1 MGTMGPVLWILS
13 TLTVTCLANMSP
25 QGLNPAHNDQVCS
38 TWGNFHFKTFDGDIF
53 QFPGTCNYVFA
64 SHCKTTYEDF
74 NIQIRRT
81 PSEERATITYVTM
94 KIEGLV
100 IELEKGQVLVGG
112 ERVTLPYTQFGVHI
126 EINSIYVKVSA
137 KLGLVLLWNEDDA
150 LSLDLQPKYFNST
163 CGLCGN
169 MNRVKQD
176 LFKVNGIEL
185 SPLQFGNLQKLDGP
199 TEQCNDVT
207 PSPPKNCSDLVEA
220 CSRMLSNPA
229 FADCELRMPLE
240 PYVQSCVLDLC
251 NCQNSS
257 DVTCLCDTLAEYSR
271 QCAHAGGKPK
281 NWRSHQ
287 ICQRSCPMNMTYEEC
302 GSPCADTCSNSD
314 RKTTCADHC
323 IDGCFCPPGTVF
335 DDMNNRGCVPLSE
348 CSCTYNN
355 KNYAVGESYSTNCR
369 NCTCVGGQWSCQ
381 ALPCPGYCSLQGGSH
396 IFTYDGSHYNFHGD
410 CSYVFTKDCVG
421 NTFTV
426 LAELHTC
433 GVTDTETCLKSITLS
448 MDKGQTVVTVKSS
461 GTVLING
468 IYAQIPMTT
477 ENITV
482 FQASTF
488 YLIIQSFSGL
498 QIQVQLTPVM
508 QLYVTLESEY
518 QGNTCGLCGDF
529 NNVRTDDFRSLSG
542 AMEGTAAAFANTW
555 KSQADCDNIKDSYNN
570 PCSLSVEN
578 EKYAQH
584 WCSMLTDANG
594 PFAPCHAV
602 VNPTL
607 YEKNC
612 MYDSCNYEK
621 SEDSVCAAMSFY
633 VHACAVEGI
642 SLNGWRTTVCGNYTK
657 NCPKNTTYQYS
668 ISSCQPTCRSLS
680 EPDPTCSVSFPP
692 VDGCGCPNGTYLDE
706 SGSCVPDHN
715 CPCYYKGTPMP
726 AGEVIYDNG
735 AMCTCQSGRL
745 QCVGKTLSPAEC
757 PENMVYFD
765 CANASMGARGAE
777 CQKTC
782 HTLDMDC
789 ISIQC
794 ASGCICP
801 DGLVLNN
808 NGSCVPEEQCPCMH
822 NGEMY
827 HSGETIQQDCNTC
840 VCKDRKWNCTNKA
853 CHRSCVVYG
862 EGHYKTFDGKQFH
875 FSGDCEYT
883 LTQDYCASNTGNGS
897 FRVITE
903 NIPCGSTGATC
914 SKSIKVFL
922 GNFELQLSEGGFD
935 VIERDIGSEVPYQIR
950 QMGIYLVIEAKNGLI
965 LIWDKK
971 TSIMIKLSPEF
982 QGNVCGLCGNY
993 DGSVYNELTTRS
1005 QSVVVNVQ
1013 EFGNSWK
1020 ESPTC
1025 PDAQPLRHPCVAN
1038 PYRQSWAQKHCSV
1051 IISSVFAKCQSKVD
1065 PTTFYEACVHD
1076 SCACDSG
1083 GDCECFCTAVAAY
1096 AAACNDAGIC
1106 IAWRTPEICPLF
1118 CDYYNPDGECEWHYK
1133 PCGAPCMKTCR
1144 NPSGNCKNQLPGLEG
1159 CYPKCPKDR
1168 PFFDEDVMK
1177 CVAQANC
1184 GCYDDDGKRY
1194 SIGNMVPSVKNCE
1207 SCICTKKGRRCQM
1220 DLRACYCYYGN
1231 MKYNYGDVIYNTTDG
1246 IGGCITATCSTN
1258 GTINRSVYPCVPSTV
1273 APSTTFFFNATT
1285 SPAVNL
1291 STTEPVSVTSVSC
1304 LEEVCKWSTWY
1315 DATCP
1320 KYGENDGDFET
1331 FEKIRETGHTV
1342 CKVPSDVECR
1352 AQKFPKIPVRDLGQ
1366 IIQCNKSVGLVC
1378 RNKDQFSQLCFN
1390 YEIRILCCSYVPC
1403 GQSSISPTPGASTY
1417 SQPSSMTSSFAKT
1430 LSTTASHS
1438 SKTSTVKSKTTSP
1451 KTAGTSTTK
1460 SSIKTSTTPCKN
1472 QICTWT
1478 PWYDVHFP
1486 SIASSDG
1493 DFETF
1498 ENIKAAGNSICQKP
1512 ENIECRAERFPTK
1525 NITEIGQVVT
1535 CNVKN
1540 GLICKNQD
1548 QDWNFPLCYNYQVRV
1563 LCCSLEDCDS
1573 STTHVKMTTRS
1584 SEETSKFGKTTIFS
1598 TRNIITSK
1606 HVTDMESKT
1615 STSHKETKSTTMP
1628 IKSTPQTPIS
1638 VKTTRVPATSV
1649 EVTSTRSTTPV
1660 RKTTTGEAHSKST
1673 TQFPKSTTKAS
1684 HEQETSSQKPIST
1697 KTTRVS
1703 TASGEVTSH
1712 KATTVVK
1719 KSTTSSKSTTGF
1731 HKSTTEF
1738 SHKETSTPQKPISV
1752 KTTTIPTTS
1761 VEVTSARST
1770 TPLRKSTTGQV
1781 YSKPTTKSS
1790 HEEAT
1795 TFQKSTSLKT
1805 TRVSTESGEVSSTKA
1820 TTPIKKSTSESTSKV
1835 LTFGVTSSET
1845 DCKPICDW
1853 SQWFDVSFPNEETNG
1868 DFETYENIRNSG
1880 FSICE
1885 EPSDIQCRPADFPEI
1900 PIEDLQ
1906 QNLQCNVS
1914 SGLTCYNDEQNGPFA
1929 FCFNYEIRIF
1939 CCSKCASTSF
1949 TASSPLYPTETV
1961 SVTPFSLTVST
1972 SSEEIESSEATTNI
1986 AVSKSTST
1994 LASPI
1999 YTGSQKTT
2007 EESSQ
2012 EEVTSTKKP
2021 VSIKITESA
2030 AATSKKITTPT
2041 KLSTTNPI
2049 ISKISTAST
2058 QGLLLTTESEEEAT
2072 SVKLISVKT
2081 TKVATLPMELISTK
2095 ETTSSRLTTTQTTSS
2110 HTPTTE
2116 YFNDEGKTSQKITT
2130 ISMKTTTSNKVTT
2143 MSTTPVKKI
2152 TTLATSVFY
2161 QPTTESY
2168 EKETTSQKLTSL
2180 KTTKEST
2187 ASGEVTSRRSTT
2199 GAVASSKSTT
2209 GFHKST
2215 TESSHE
2221 EETTSQKPTSLKTTR
2236 VSTSSGEVTSNKAT
2250 TPLIKST
2257 TRAASSKSTTGFNK
2271 STTESSHEEET
2282 TSQKPTSL
2290 KTTRVSTASGE
2301 TTSTRAT
2308 TPLKKSTTGEATS
2321 KSTTG
2326 FHKSTTESFHEE
2338 ETTSQKPTSLK
2349 TTRVSTASGEVTSNK
2364 ATTPLKKST
2373 TEMASSK
2380 STTGFHKSTTESSH
2394 EEQTT
2399 SQKPT
2404 TVKTTRMST
2413 ASGETTSTRATT
2425 PLKKSTTGAV
2435 TSKSTTGFHKSTTE
2449 SSHEEETT
2457 SQKPTSLK
2465 TTRVTTA
2472 SGEITS
2478 TRATTPLKKS
2488 TTGAATSKST
2498 TGFPKSTTES
2508 SHEEETTSQKP
2519 TSLKTTRVSTASGE
2533 TTSTRA
2539 TTPLKKSTTGA
2550 ATSKSTTGFNKST
2563 PESSHE
2569 EETTSQ
2575 KPTTLKTTRVSTAS
2589 GEVTSNKATTPLK
2602 KSTTEMASSK
2612 STTGFHKSTTE
2623 SSHEE
2628 QTTSQKPTTVKTTRM
2643 STASGETTSTRAT
2656 TPLKK
2661 STTGEATSKS
2671 TTGFHKSTPESSHE
2685 EETTSQKPT
2694 SLKTTRVSTASG
2706 EVTSKK
2712 ATTPLKKSTTEMASS
2727 KSTTGFHKS
2736 TTESSHEEQT
2746 TSQKPTT
2753 VKTTRMSTASGE
2765 TTSTRATTPLKKST
2779 TGEATSKS
2787 TTGFHKSTPESS
2799 HEEETTSQKPTSLKT
2814 TRVSTASGEVTSNKA
2829 TTPLKKSTTE
2839 MASSKSTTGF
2849 HKSTTESSHEEQTT
2863 SQKPTTVKTTR
2874 MSTASGETTSTRAT
2888 TPLKKST
2895 TGAATSKSTTGFH
2908 KSTTESSHE
2917 EETTSQ
2923 KPTTLK
2929 TTRVSTA
2936 SGEVTSNKATTP
2948 LKKSTTEMASSKSTT
2963 GFHKSTTE
2971 SSHEEQTT
2979 SQKPTTVKTTR
2990 MSTVSGE
2997 TTSTRAT
3004 TPLKKSTTEEATS
3017 KSTTGFHKST
3027 TESSHEEQTTSQKPT
3042 TLKTTRVSTASGE
3055 VTSNK
3060 ATTPL
3065 KKSTTEMASSKS
3077 TTGFHKSTTESSHE
3091 EQTTSQKLTTVK
3103 TTRMSTAS
3111 GETTSTRATTP
3122 LKKSTTGAATS
3133 KSTTGFHKSTTES
3146 SHEEETTSQKPTT
3159 LKTTRV
3165 STASGEV
3172 TSNKATTPLKKSTT
3186 EMASSKSTTG
3196 FHKST
3201 TESSHEE
3208 QATSQKPTTVKTT
3221 RMSTASG
3228 ETTSTRATTPLKKS
3242 TTGEATSKSTT
3253 GFHKST
3259 PESSHE
3265 EQTTSQKPTT
3275 LKTTRVSTASG
3286 EVTSNKATTPLKK
3299 STTEMASSKSTTG
3312 FHKSTTESSHEEQ
3325 TTSQKPTTVKTTRM
3339 STASGE
3345 TTSSRATTPLKKSTT
3360 GAATSKSTTG
3370 FHKST
3375 TESSHEEETTS
3386 QKLTSL
3392 KTTRV
3397 STASGEVTSNKATT
3411 PLKKS
3416 TTEVASS
3423 KSTTGFH
3430 KSTTES
3436 SHEEQITSQ
3445 KPTTV
3450 KTTRMFTASGE
3461 ITSTRTTTI
3470 LKKST
3475 TGAITSKSTTGF
3487 HKSTTESSHEEG
3499 TTSQKP
3505 TSLKTTRVTTA
3516 SGEITSSKATTPL
3529 TKSTGSASSKST
3541 TGFHKSSPKSSHEE
3555 ETTSQK
3561 STTLKTTRVSTASGE
3576 KTSTTSLKKSTA
3588 EVTSLKSTTGFH
3600 KSTTEF
3606 SHEEKTTS
3614 QMPSSLKT
3622 TRVSTASGEVTSTKA
3637 TTPLKKTTTGAASSK
3652 STTGFHKSTTESSH
3666 EEKTTSQKPA
3676 TLKTTWVST
3685 AYGENTSRKETTPL
3699 KKSTTETA
3707 SSKSTTHFYEST
3719 TKFLHEESTSQ
3730 KPTSQKTSKVTS
3742 PSSEVTFTKS
3752 TTPTKTST
3760 TGQTLPKSTAQ
3771 STTEPFSVKTTKMF
3785 TSSNDVASSKTT
3797 AGIKEST
3804 THFDKSTT
3812 TFLHG
3817 ETTSEKPSSTTKES
3831 TVSTKFYTISAKD
3844 TATYS
3849 KTSTITPTTKQ
3860 SSTGYLKS
3868 TVTSTSKENSSGLPT
3883 KTTKSIPSSTAEK
3896 VSTSGGFESF
3906 KTSPKTTAE
3915 KTFFTTKCMC
3925 NVNGVLVS
3933 PGQILY
3939 NTTDNGGWCFYARCN
3954 DSCQVERYSK
3964 ECYSSTTPTIASS
3977 TKTAKTVTASTVT
3990 ATSKKTSSTTMNEK
4004 STKTSYTQTST
4015 PASSTGSYECG
4026 ALMPPRKINE
4036 TWMIDSCTKATCT
4049 GGNNIAITKTQCP
4062 LIKDVVCANRMPPK
4076 NVYDESG
4083 CCYQKQCECICG
4095 GWGTSHYITFD
4106 GTYYDFTGQCT
4117 YVLVQQITPRFDHF
4131 RVYIDNFSCLP
4142 EDPTCVKSL
4151 RIMYNKDN
4159 ILLTSQEVKGQPVGK
4174 VYFNDERVYPTLSRN
4189 GIQISYTGIF
4199 LIVEIP
4205 ELGAYISFNVLSFT
4219 IKLPMDKFSNNTEGH
4234 CGKCSNNRND
4244 DCILPNGQLAPS
4256 CTQMAGQWGAP
4267 SQNSSTSCS
4276 ASSTSAP
4283 STTRPTI
4290 PSSTRAS
4297 SYFSTLRST
4306 LPQTSSSRIPS
4317 TELSH
4322 LSSTYSS
4329 TSLLSSTYT
4338 STSILPSTYSSTM
4351 RPTEKPCNPPDLCRI
4366 IISSV
4371 FESCHNIVPPEPF
4384 YQSCVSDGCN
4394 NPEGSL
4400 LCSSLQTYAMFCSL
4414 EGICVDWR
4422 NSTNG
4427 TCAKNCSSDMVYKA
4441 CGSPVEPT
4449 CNSKNDQM
4457 SDSEN
4462 DNLGYVEGCFCPEGT
4477 TRFSSTSNK
4486 CVSRCGCT
4494 GPDGMPREAGDT
4506 WDSNCQTCICDN
4518 ATMTVMCAPK
4528 SCMEP
4533 TPAVCTEEGS
4543 MSVSVTDPENPCCQ
4557 TTECRCNIS
4566 LCTVDQETCELGYDL
4581 VTEIID
4587 GKCCPVQR
4595 CVPKTVCVYNNTEY
4609 QPGSIISEPTKCQ
4622 TCMCNVDM
4630 DQTSPGPHNVTCAS
4644 LLCALHCAEGY
4655 EYKNVPG
4662 QCCGKCVQTHCIMQL
4677 PDNSTELLKP
4687 GEKMSH
4693 PGDNCTN
4700 YECVM
4705 TKGNLMPLASKISCP
4720 KINIDDCQ
4728 SGTIKTDASG
4738 CCLTCIQKP
4747 NNCQI
4752 KETKNIILEDGC
4764 TSISPVV
4771 MSYCQGGCDSYSMY
4785 SQKTRTMQKTCTCC
4799 QESETENVTITLK
4812 CPTGELKQYSYIN
4825 AKSCGCHKTRCME
4838 NHSQDHKSDEN
4849 SEEDNALES
4858 KESEENNKGKNKK
4871 YVTGKSDKMESKES
4885 TSGKDNTNK
4894 NKKYVPGKLDRMES
4908 KESTSGENEADKN
4921 KIHVNRKPNNSNST
4935 EHSLESE
4942 SNENSKDISDKG
4954 KPIIK
4959 DVNIK
4964 PTKMSIP
4971 ISIALGMNIKNDAS
4985 KNKINVTGKPD
4996 SMESKESAS
5005 GENDA
5010 SKNKINVT
5018 GKPDSMESKESASGE
5033 NGKSHEN
5040 SKDMNEKG
5048 IPIIKDVNIKPT
5060 KMSIP
5065 VSIALG
5071 VNINKVPQTTQKTVN
5086 STKMSKPEA
5095 TPIEMKTKTV
5105 PQTTQKA
5112 MKTTKDTN
5120 HDGKK
5125 TQKP

>member
-1 MGTMGPVLWILS
+1 
-13 TLTVTCLANMSP
+13 
-25 QGLNPAHNDQVCS
+25 CS

-827 HSGETIQQDCNTC
+827 HSGETIQQDCNTWQC
-840 VCKDRKWNCTNKA
+840 FGYQPFLKPTHSVIKHPYIHVLGVVGKPYPHHIDATSIMSNKISA
-853 CHRSCVVYG
+853 C
-862 EGHYKTFDGKQFH
+862 
-875 FSGDCEYT
+875 
-883 LTQDYCASNTGNGS
+883 
-897 FRVITE
+897 
-903 NIPCGSTGATC
+903 
-914 SKSIKVFL
+914 
-922 GNFELQLSEGGFD
+922 NFELQLSEGGFD

-1194 SIGNMVPSVKNCE
+1194 
-1207 SCICTKKGRRCQM
+1207 T
-1220 DLRACYCYYGN
+1220 CYCYYGN

-1291 STTEPVSVTSVSC
+1291 STT
-1304 LEEVCKWSTWY
+1304 
-1315 DATCP
+1315 
-1320 KYGENDGDFET
+1320 
-1331 FEKIRETGHTV
+1331 
-1342 CKVPSDVECR
+1342 
-1352 AQKFPKIPVRDLGQ
+1352 
-1366 IIQCNKSVGLVC
+1366 
-1378 RNKDQFSQLCFN
+1378 
-1390 YEIRILCCSYVPC
+1390 
-1403 GQSSISPTPGASTY
+1403 
-1417 SQPSSMTSSFAKT
+1417 
-1430 LSTTASHS
+1430 
-1438 SKTSTVKSKTTSP
+1438 
-1451 KTAGTSTTK
+1451 
-1460 SSIKTSTTPCKN
+1460 
-1472 QICTWT
+1472 
-1478 PWYDVHFP
+1478 
-1486 SIASSDG
+1486 
-1493 DFETF
+1493 
-1498 ENIKAAGNSICQKP
+1498 
-1512 ENIECRAERFPTK
+1512 
-1525 NITEIGQVVT
+1525 
-1535 CNVKN
+1535 
-1540 GLICKNQD
+1540 
-1548 QDWNFPLCYNYQVRV
+1548 
-1563 LCCSLEDCDS
+1563 
-1573 STTHVKMTTRS
+1573 
-1584 SEETSKFGKTTIFS
+1584 
-1598 TRNIITSK
+1598 
-1606 HVTDMESKT
+1606 
-1615 STSHKETKSTTMP
+1615 
-1628 IKSTPQTPIS
+1628 
-1638 VKTTRVPATSV
+1638 
-1649 EVTSTRSTTPV
+1649 
-1660 RKTTTGEAHSKST
+1660 
-1673 TQFPKSTTKAS
+1673 
-1684 HEQETSSQKPIST
+1684 
-1697 KTTRVS
+1697 
-1703 TASGEVTSH
+1703 
-1712 KATTVVK
+1712 
-1719 KSTTSSKSTTGF
+1719 
-1731 HKSTTEF
+1731 
-1738 SHKETSTPQKPISV
+1738 
-1752 KTTTIPTTS
+1752 
-1761 VEVTSARST
+1761 
-1770 TPLRKSTTGQV
+1770 
-1781 YSKPTTKSS
+1781 
-1790 HEEAT
+1790 
-1795 TFQKSTSLKT
+1795 
-1805 TRVSTESGEVSSTKA
+1805 
-1820 TTPIKKSTSESTSKV
+1820 
-1835 LTFGVTSSET
+1835 
-1845 DCKPICDW
+1845 
-1853 SQWFDVSFPNEETNG
+1853 
-1868 DFETYENIRNSG
+1868 
-1880 FSICE
+1880 
-1885 EPSDIQCRPADFPEI
+1885 
-1900 PIEDLQ
+1900 
-1906 QNLQCNVS
+1906 
-1914 SGLTCYNDEQNGPFA
+1914 
-1929 FCFNYEIRIF
+1929 
-1939 CCSKCASTSF
+1939 
-1949 TASSPLYPTETV
+1949 
-1961 SVTPFSLTVST
+1961 
-1972 SSEEIESSEATTNI
+1972 
-1986 AVSKSTST
+1986 
-1994 LASPI
+1994 
-1999 YTGSQKTT
+1999 
-2007 EESSQ
+2007 
-2012 EEVTSTKKP
+2012 
-2021 VSIKITESA
+2021 
-2030 AATSKKITTPT
+2030 
-2041 KLSTTNPI
+2041 
-2049 ISKISTAST
+2049 
-2058 QGLLLTTESEEEAT
+2058 
-2072 SVKLISVKT
+2072 
-2081 TKVATLPMELISTK
+2081 
-2095 ETTSSRLTTTQTTSS
+2095 
-2110 HTPTTE
+2110 
-2116 YFNDEGKTSQKITT
+2116 
-2130 ISMKTTTSNKVTT
+2130 
-2143 MSTTPVKKI
+2143 
-2152 TTLATSVFY
+2152 
-2161 QPTTESY
+2161 
-2168 EKETTSQKLTSL
+2168 
-2180 KTTKEST
+2180 
-2187 ASGEVTSRRSTT
+2187 
-2199 GAVASSKSTT
+2199 
-2209 GFHKST
+2209 
-2215 TESSHE
+2215 
-2221 EETTSQKPTSLKTTR
+2221 
-2236 VSTSSGEVTSNKAT
+2236 
-2250 TPLIKST
+2250 
-2257 TRAASSKSTTGFNK
+2257 
-2271 STTESSHEEET
+2271 
-2282 TSQKPTSL
+2282 
-2290 KTTRVSTASGE
+2290 
-2301 TTSTRAT
+2301 
-2308 TPLKKSTTGEATS
+2308 
-2321 KSTTG
+2321 
-2326 FHKSTTESFHEE
+2326 
-2338 ETTSQKPTSLK
+2338 
-2349 TTRVSTASGEVTSNK
+2349 
-2364 ATTPLKKST
+2364 
-2373 TEMASSK
+2373 
-2380 STTGFHKSTTESSH
+2380 
-2394 EEQTT
+2394 
-2399 SQKPT
+2399 
-2404 TVKTTRMST
+2404 
-2413 ASGETTSTRATT
+2413 
-2425 PLKKSTTGAV
+2425 
-2435 TSKSTTGFHKSTTE
+2435 
-2449 SSHEEETT
+2449 
-2457 SQKPTSLK
+2457 
-2465 TTRVTTA
+2465 
-2472 SGEITS
+2472 
-2478 TRATTPLKKS
+2478 
-2488 TTGAATSKST
+2488 
-2498 TGFPKSTTES
+2498 
-2508 SHEEETTSQKP
+2508 
-2519 TSLKTTRVSTASGE
+2519 
-2533 TTSTRA
+2533 
-2539 TTPLKKSTTGA
+2539 
-2550 ATSKSTTGFNKST
+2550 
-2563 PESSHE
+2563 
-2569 EETTSQ
+2569 
-2575 KPTTLKTTRVSTAS
+2575 
-2589 GEVTSNKATTPLK
+2589 
-2602 KSTTEMASSK
+2602 
-2612 STTGFHKSTTE
+2612 
-2623 SSHEE
+2623 
-2628 QTTSQKPTTVKTTRM
+2628 
-2643 STASGETTSTRAT
+2643 
-2656 TPLKK
+2656 
-2661 STTGEATSKS
+2661 
-2671 TTGFHKSTPESSHE
+2671 
-2685 EETTSQKPT
+2685 
-2694 SLKTTRVSTASG
+2694 
-2706 EVTSKK
+2706 
-2712 ATTPLKKSTTEMASS
+2712 
-2727 KSTTGFHKS
+2727 
-2736 TTESSHEEQT
+2736 
-2746 TSQKPTT
+2746 
-2753 VKTTRMSTASGE
+2753 
-2765 TTSTRATTPLKKST
+2765 
-2779 TGEATSKS
+2779 
-2787 TTGFHKSTPESS
+2787 
-2799 HEEETTSQKPTSLKT
+2799 
-2814 TRVSTASGEVTSNKA
+2814 
-2829 TTPLKKSTTE
+2829 
-2839 MASSKSTTGF
+2839 
-2849 HKSTTESSHEEQTT
+2849 
-2863 SQKPTTVKTTR
+2863 
-2874 MSTASGETTSTRAT
+2874 
-2888 TPLKKST
+2888 
-2895 TGAATSKSTTGFH
+2895 
-2908 KSTTESSHE
+2908 
-2917 EETTSQ
+2917 
-2923 KPTTLK
+2923 
-2929 TTRVSTA
+2929 
-2936 SGEVTSNKATTP
+2936 
-2948 LKKSTTEMASSKSTT
+2948 
-2963 GFHKSTTE
+2963 
-2971 SSHEEQTT
+2971 
-2979 SQKPTTVKTTR
+2979 
-2990 MSTVSGE
+2990 
-2997 TTSTRAT
+2997 
-3004 TPLKKSTTEEATS
+3004 
-3017 KSTTGFHKST
+3017 
-3027 TESSHEEQTTSQKPT
+3027 
-3042 TLKTTRVSTASGE
+3042 
-3055 VTSNK
+3055 
-3060 ATTPL
+3060 
-3065 KKSTTEMASSKS
+3065 
-3077 TTGFHKSTTESSHE
+3077 
-3091 EQTTSQKLTTVK
+3091 
-3103 TTRMSTAS
+3103 
-3111 GETTSTRATTP
+3111 
-3122 LKKSTTGAATS
+3122 
-3133 KSTTGFHKSTTES
+3133 
-3146 SHEEETTSQKPTT
+3146 
-3159 LKTTRV
+3159 
-3165 STASGEV
+3165 
-3172 TSNKATTPLKKSTT
+3172 
-3186 EMASSKSTTG
+3186 
-3196 FHKST
+3196 
-3201 TESSHEE
+3201 
-3208 QATSQKPTTVKTT
+3208 
-3221 RMSTASG
+3221 
-3228 ETTSTRATTPLKKS
+3228 
-3242 TTGEATSKSTT
+3242 
-3253 GFHKST
+3253 
-3259 PESSHE
+3259 
-3265 EQTTSQKPTT
+3265 
-3275 LKTTRVSTASG
+3275 
-3286 EVTSNKATTPLKK
+3286 
-3299 STTEMASSKSTTG
+3299 
-3312 FHKSTTESSHEEQ
+3312 
-3325 TTSQKPTTVKTTRM
+3325 
-3339 STASGE
+3339 
-3345 TTSSRATTPLKKSTT
+3345 
-3360 GAATSKSTTG
+3360 
-3370 FHKST
+3370 
-3375 TESSHEEETTS
+3375 
-3386 QKLTSL
+3386 
-3392 KTTRV
+3392 
-3397 STASGEVTSNKATT
+3397 
-3411 PLKKS
+3411 
-3416 TTEVASS
+3416 
-3423 KSTTGFH
+3423 
-3430 KSTTES
+3430 
-3436 SHEEQITSQ
+3436 
-3445 KPTTV
+3445 
-3450 KTTRMFTASGE
+3450 
-3461 ITSTRTTTI
+3461 
-3470 LKKST
+3470 
-3475 TGAITSKSTTGF
+3475 
-3487 HKSTTESSHEEG
+3487 
-3499 TTSQKP
+3499 
-3505 TSLKTTRVTTA
+3505 
-3516 SGEITSSKATTPL
+3516 
-3529 TKSTGSASSKST
+3529 
-3541 TGFHKSSPKSSHEE
+3541 
-3555 ETTSQK
+3555 
-3561 STTLKTTRVSTASGE
+3561 
-3576 KTSTTSLKKSTA
+3576 
-3588 EVTSLKSTTGFH
+3588 
-3600 KSTTEF
+3600 
-3606 SHEEKTTS
+3606 
-3614 QMPSSLKT
+3614 
-3622 TRVSTASGEVTSTKA
+3622 
-3637 TTPLKKTTTGAASSK
+3637 
-3652 STTGFHKSTTESSH
+3652 
-3666 EEKTTSQKPA
+3666 
-3676 TLKTTWVST
+3676 
-3685 AYGENTSRKETTPL
+3685 
-3699 KKSTTETA
+3699 
-3707 SSKSTTHFYEST
+3707 
-3719 TKFLHEESTSQ
+3719 
-3730 KPTSQKTSKVTS
+3730 
-3742 PSSEVTFTKS
+3742 
-3752 TTPTKTST
+3752 
-3760 TGQTLPKSTAQ
+3760 
-3771 STTEPFSVKTTKMF
+3771 
-3785 TSSNDVASSKTT
+3785 
-3797 AGIKEST
+3797 
-3804 THFDKSTT
+3804 
-3812 TFLHG
+3812 
-3817 ETTSEKPSSTTKES
+3817 
-3831 TVSTKFYTISAKD
+3831 
-3844 TATYS
+3844 
-3849 KTSTITPTTKQ
+3849 
-3860 SSTGYLKS
+3860 
-3868 TVTSTSKENSSGLPT
+3868 
-3883 KTTKSIPSSTAEK
+3883 
-3896 VSTSGGFESF
+3896 
-3906 KTSPKTTAE
+3906 
-3915 KTFFTTKCMC
+3915 
-3925 NVNGVLVS
+3925 
-3933 PGQILY
+3933 GQILY

-4256 CTQMAGQWGAP
+4256 CTQMAG
-4267 SQNSSTSCS
+4267 
-4276 ASSTSAP
+4276 
-4283 STTRPTI
+4283 
-4290 PSSTRAS
+4290 
-4297 SYFSTLRST
+4297 
-4306 LPQTSSSRIPS
+4306 
-4317 TELSH
+4317 H
-4322 LSSTYSS
+4322 S

-4825 AKSCGCHKTRCME
+4825 AKSCGCHKTRC
-4838 NHSQDHKSDEN
+4838 
-4849 SEEDNALES
+4849 
-4858 KESEENNKGKNKK
+4858 
-4871 YVTGKSDKMESKES
+4871 
-4885 TSGKDNTNK
+4885 
-4894 NKKYVPGKLDRMES
+4894 
-4908 KESTSGENEADKN
+4908 
-4921 KIHVNRKPNNSNST
+4921 
-4935 EHSLESE
+4935 
-4942 SNENSKDISDKG
+4942 
-4954 KPIIK
+4954 
-4959 DVNIK
+4959 
-4964 PTKMSIP
+4964 
-4971 ISIALGMNIKNDAS
+4971 
-4985 KNKINVTGKPD
+4985 
-4996 SMESKESAS
+4996 
-5005 GENDA
+5005 
-5010 SKNKINVT
+5010 
-5018 GKPDSMESKESASGE
+5018 
-5033 NGKSHEN
+5033 
-5040 SKDMNEKG
+5040 
-5048 IPIIKDVNIKPT
+5048 
-5060 KMSIP
+5060 
-5065 VSIALG
+5065 
-5071 VNINKVPQTTQKTVN
+5071 
-5086 STKMSKPEA
+5086 
-5095 TPIEMKTKTV
+5095 
-5105 PQTTQKA
+5105 
-5112 MKTTKDTN
+5112 
-5120 HDGKK
+5120 
-5125 TQKP
+5125 